1 VHARR
6 LGPPR
11 SRRRYD
17 SPLPQG
23 RPGGAS
29 LAPPPGSAAIARS
42 VDSMSDGCWSRGEFS
57 ATFPASPWGRSSA
70 GRAPALQAG
79 GRRFESARLHPGH
92 ISSATRLLVS
102 PHRRSGHPATRRRL
116 GEDSDGDSSSYP
128 SCWIEGVR
136 HRREIEESLELV
148 TAALGQ
154 LIYRGSVDA
163 HVSPPTQ
170 RGHERRSSVRKSL
183 PSFAAHR
190 VEGRTRHRRTHRGDY
205 LDRELGLPVLTD
217 ESAAHARLVPSAAI
231 ACIITTPPLL
241 PSR

>member
-1 VHARR
+1 MRRGVGLAAEGVRAAWIRTARR
-6 LGPPR
+6 RTVSATSSWPSRMKFGLASSILSSSTPSRGASYSR
-11 SRRRYD
+11 SRPVALRRSCSSRSGVYRLRPD
-17 SPLPQG
+17 S
-23 RPGGAS
+23 S
-29 LAPPPGSAAIARS
+29 
-42 VDSMSDGCWSRGEFS
+42 F
-57 ATFPASPWGRSSA
+57 
-70 GRAPALQAG
+70 
-79 GRRFESARLHPGH
+79 
-92 ISSATRLLVS
+92 S

-116 GEDSDGDSSSYP
+116 GEGSDGDSSSSP
-128 SCWIEGVR
+128 SCWMEGVR
-136 HRREIEESLELV
+136 HRREIGESLELV

-205 LDRELGLPVLTD
+205 LDRELGLPVLAD